1 MDKKVIGL
9 LCVAGAFILFS
20 FFAPLIFTY
29 DSLFNIDFSQDGP
42 VGDTIGGLMNPF
54 VAIAGVIL
62 TFVAFYIQY
71 LANKEQRAQFFIAL
85 DETSLQDE
93 LKCRD
98 ALQLFQFDIANT
110 IEGIEE
116 QCKQINEF
124 CDTLDTDPCSEIGC
138 YRIPTLAMER
148 YQSIDRSVLLHSFD
162 LYMNGSGNLHDIY
175 LLLDCYYVGVKELF
189 EVEYNRRTSDIQKKK
204 EELLQ
209 SYEEFYSVI
218 INCWRTHPFRNPE
231 VGKVISAFEKEN
243 KELTKGGVLNVSRL
257 SQDLESNGFIRVN
270 MPFFDTLFNDP
281 FGGLSMSN
289 KMRDSLNEL
298 ESCFNEYKTQGEMLS
313 KAMRKRQK
321 EFLDKLNNL
330 IRIQNDL
337 KESLEKN
344 TPESI
349 RKRHDE
355 KLHSMK

>member
-1 MDKKVIGL
+1 MDKIVKVL
-9 LCVAGAFILFS
+9 LLGALFFIVFS

-110 IEGIEE
+110 IEGIEK
-116 QCKQINEF
+116 QCKQIQTF
-124 CDTLDTDPCSEIGC
+124 SDTLDKDPCSEIEC

-162 LYMNGSGNLHDIY
+162 LYEIDSKNLHDAY
-175 LLLDCYYVGVKELF
+175 DSLDYCYVGVKELF

-257 SQDLESNGFIRVN
+257 SQDLESNGFLRVN
-270 MPFFDTLFNDP
+270 MPGFEALFSFP
-281 FGGLSMSN
+281 FGVASN

-298 ESCFNEYKTQGEMLS
+298 ESCFNEYKTQVAMFS
-313 KAMRKRQK
+313 RAMRNRSK
-321 EFLDKLNNL
+321 EFDDKRMELEK
-330 IRIQNDL
+330 IRDGL

-355 KLHSMK
+355 KLHSMQ